1 MDQQFAGLEQIAQE
15 EIDVGMLQTYLQQ
28 LPDKAPAVRHP
39 GAAGAGGLFH
49 RCAGDQAGARDR
61 PPFFKAGQCGYRCF
75 AVSGF
80 FYQDCAVYPASV
92 HDRFRFGLDATS
104 VVALLG
110 SAGVAIGL
118 AIQGSLSNFA
128 GGVLILLLKP
138 FRVDDYI
145 KVDND
150 GHEGTVKEI
159 QLFYTKLST
168 PNNHVVI
175 IPNGT
180 LSNSS
185 ILNMSTLT
193 ERRMDIL
200 VGISYD
206 ADIRQ
211 AREVIMKVLEEDE
224 SVLATKDRRVFVDTL
239 ADSGVNLNVRCWADN
254 ETYWEC
260 KWRITEKIKYALDE
274 AGISIPYPQLDVH
287 IAPPGGWCRK
297 IIFKKLFIFFLQK
310 GQEISIIVLVAGTC
324 WNSAVGSATDS

>member
-1 MDQQFAGLEQIAQE
+1 MDEHLKGLEQLTSE
-15 EIDVGMLQTYLQQ
+15 EINVGLIQQYLQQ
-28 LPDKAPAVRHP
+28 LPDKALRFGVRVLLALAVFLIGVQVIKLIRRIVRRSLKR
-39 GAAGAGGLFH
+39 GNADIGVTQFLDSFIKAVLYILLLFMI
-49 RCAGDQAGARDR
+49 A
-61 PPFFKAGQCGYRCF
+61 
-75 AVSGF
+75 SG
-80 FYQDCAVYPASV
+80 
-92 HDRFRFGLDATS
+92 FGLDATS

-193 ERRMDIL
+193 ERRMDIK
-200 VGISYD
+200 VGISYN
-206 ADIRQ
+206 ADIRH
-211 AREVIMKVLEEDE
+211 ARETIMKVLEEDPA
-224 SVLATKDRRVFVDTL
+224 VLSSKDRRVFVEEL
-239 ADSGVNLNVRCWADN
+239 ADSSVNLNVRCWADN
-254 ETYWEC
+254 DEYWEC
-260 KWRITEKIKYALDE
+260 KWRITEKIKYALDD
-274 AGISIPYPQLDVH
+274 AGISIPYPQMDVH
-287 IAPPGGWCRK
+287 LG
-297 IIFKKLFIFFLQK
+297 
-310 GQEISIIVLVAGTC
+310 
-324 WNSAVGSATDS
+324 

>member
-1 MDQQFAGLEQIAQE
+1 MGMEKQAAGLEQIAQE
-15 EIDVGMLQTYLQQ
+15 EIDVGLIQTYVQQ
-28 LPDKAPAVRHP
+28 LPDKALRFGIRVLLALVAFFIGVQVIKLVR
-39 GAAGAGGLFH
+39 GIVRRSLKRGNADIGVSQFLDSFIKTVLYILLLFMI
-49 RCAGDQAGARDR
+49 A
-61 PPFFKAGQCGYRCF
+61 
-75 AVSGF
+75 SG
-80 FYQDCAVYPASV
+80 
-92 HDRFRFGLDATS
+92 FGLDATS

-287 IAPPGGWCRK
+287 IAPPGDG
-297 IIFKKLFIFFLQK
+297 
-310 GQEISIIVLVAGTC
+310 AGK
-324 WNSAVGSATDS
+324 

>member
-1 MDQQFAGLEQIAQE
+1 MYTILVFMIA
-15 EIDVGMLQTYLQQ
+15 
-28 LPDKAPAVRHP
+28 
-39 GAAGAGGLFH
+39 
-49 RCAGDQAGARDR
+49 
-61 PPFFKAGQCGYRCF
+61 
-75 AVSGF
+75 SG
-80 FYQDCAVYPASV
+80 
-92 HDRFRFGLDATS
+92 FGLDATS

-145 KVDND
+145 KVDNE

-175 IPNGT
+175 IPNGA

-193 ERRMDIL
+193 ERRMDIS
-200 VGISYD
+200 VSISYD

-211 AREVIMKVLEEDE
+211 AREVIMRVLEEDE
-224 SVLATKDRRVFVDTL
+224 AVLTSQDRRVFVEEL
-239 ADSGVNLNVRCWADN
+239 AESGVSLNVRCWADKDDF
-254 ETYWEC
+254 WEC
-260 KWRITEKIKYALDE
+260 KWRITEKVKYALDD
-274 AGISIPYPQLDVH
+274 AGIAIPYPQLDVH
-287 IAPPGGWCRK
+287 V
-297 IIFKKLFIFFLQK
+297 K
-310 GQEISIIVLVAGTC
+310 GSES
-324 WNSAVGSATDS
+324 SPDYS

>member
-1 MDQQFAGLEQIAQE
+1 MGMEKQAAGLEQIAQE
-15 EIDVGMLQTYLQQ
+15 EIDVGLIQTYVQQ
-28 LPDKAPAVRHP
+28 LPDKALRFGIRVLLALVAFFIGVQVIKLVR
-39 GAAGAGGLFH
+39 GIVRRSLKRGNADIGVSQFLDSFIKTVLYILLLFMI
-49 RCAGDQAGARDR
+49 A
-61 PPFFKAGQCGYRCF
+61 
-75 AVSGF
+75 SG
-80 FYQDCAVYPASV
+80 
-92 HDRFRFGLDATS
+92 FGLDATS

-200 VGISYD
+200 VGISFD

-287 IAPPGGWCRK
+287 IAPPGEC
-297 IIFKKLFIFFLQK
+297 
-310 GQEISIIVLVAGTC
+310 AGK
-324 WNSAVGSATDS
+324 

>member
-1 MDQQFAGLEQIAQE
+1 MGMEKQAAGLEQIAQE
-15 EIDVGMLQTYLQQ
+15 EIDVGLIQTYVQQ
-28 LPDKAPAVRHP
+28 LPDKALRFGIRVLLALVAFFIGVQVIKLVR
-39 GAAGAGGLFH
+39 GIVRRSLKRGNADIGVSQFLDSFIKTVLYILLLFMI
-49 RCAGDQAGARDR
+49 A
-61 PPFFKAGQCGYRCF
+61 
-75 AVSGF
+75 SG
-80 FYQDCAVYPASV
+80 
-92 HDRFRFGLDATS
+92 FGLDATS

-287 IAPPGGWCRK
+287 IAPLGDG
-297 IIFKKLFIFFLQK
+297 
-310 GQEISIIVLVAGTC
+310 AGK
-324 WNSAVGSATDS
+324 

>member
-1 MDQQFAGLEQIAQE
+1 MEQIAQE
-15 EIDVGMLQTYLQQ
+15 EIDVGLIQTYVQQ
-28 LPDKAPAVRHP
+28 LPDKALRFGIRVLLALVVFFIGVQVIKLVR
-39 GAAGAGGLFH
+39 GIVRRSLKRGNADIGVSQFLDSFIKTVLYILLLFMI
-49 RCAGDQAGARDR
+49 A
-61 PPFFKAGQCGYRCF
+61 
-75 AVSGF
+75 SG
-80 FYQDCAVYPASV
+80 
-92 HDRFRFGLDATS
+92 FGLDATS

-287 IAPPGGWCRK
+287 IAPSGDC
-297 IIFKKLFIFFLQK
+297 
-310 GQEISIIVLVAGTC
+310 AGK
-324 WNSAVGSATDS
+324 

>member
-1 MDQQFAGLEQIAQE
+1 MGMEKQVAGLEQIAQE
-15 EIDVGMLQTYLQQ
+15 EIDVGLIQTYVQQ
-28 LPDKAPAVRHP
+28 LPDKALRFGIRVLLALVVFFIGVQVIKLVR
-39 GAAGAGGLFH
+39 GIVRRSLKRGNADIGVSQFLDSFIKTVLYILLLFMI
-49 RCAGDQAGARDR
+49 A
-61 PPFFKAGQCGYRCF
+61 
-75 AVSGF
+75 SG
-80 FYQDCAVYPASV
+80 
-92 HDRFRFGLDATS
+92 FGLDATS

-287 IAPPGGWCRK
+287 IAPPGEC
-297 IIFKKLFIFFLQK
+297 
-310 GQEISIIVLVAGTC
+310 AGK
-324 WNSAVGSATDS
+324 

>member
-1 MDQQFAGLEQIAQE
+1 MEDHLKELEQLTAE
-15 EIDVGMLQTYLQQ
+15 EIDVGLIQQYLQQ
-28 LPDKAPAVRHP
+28 LPDKALR
-39 GAAGAGGLFH
+39 F
-49 RCAGDQAGARDR
+49 GARVLLALVVFLLGVQVIKLVRRIVRRSLKKGNADIGVTQ
-61 PPFFKAGQCGYRCF
+61 FLDSFIKAVLYILLLF
-75 AVSGF
+75 MIASG
-80 FYQDCAVYPASV
+80 
-92 HDRFRFGLDATS
+92 FGLDATS

-150 GHEGTVKEI
+150 DHEGTVKEI

-193 ERRMDIL
+193 ERRMDIK

-206 ADIRQ
+206 ADIRH
-211 AREVIMKVLEEDE
+211 AREVIMKVLEEDPA
-224 SVLATKDRRVFVDTL
+224 VLSSKDRRVFVEEL
-239 ADSGVNLNVRCWADN
+239 ADSSVNLNVRCWADN
-254 ETYWEC
+254 DEYWEC
-260 KWRITEKIKYALDE
+260 KWRITEKVKYALDD
-274 AGISIPYPQLDVH
+274 AGISIPYPQMDVH
-287 IAPPGGWCRK
+287 LR
-297 IIFKKLFIFFLQK
+297 
-310 GQEISIIVLVAGTC
+310 
-324 WNSAVGSATDS
+324 

>member
-1 MDQQFAGLEQIAQE
+1 MNEQIAGLEQITQE
-15 EIDVGMLQTYLQQ
+15 EIDVGLIQAYLQQ
-28 LPDKAPAVRHP
+28 LPERALHFGIRVLLAFIFFMIGTQIIRLVRKILRRSLKKGNADVGVMQFLDSFIKAVMYILL
-39 GAAGAGGLFH
+39 LFMI
-49 RCAGDQAGARDR
+49 
-61 PPFFKAGQCGYRCF
+61 
-75 AVSGF
+75 
-80 FYQDCAVYPASV
+80 ASW
-92 HDRFRFGLDATS
+92 FGLDATS

-118 AIQGSLSNFA
+118 AVQGSLSNFA

-145 KVDND
+145 KVDNE

-175 IPNGT
+175 IPNGA

-193 ERRMDIL
+193 ERRMDIP

-224 SVLATKDRRVFVDTL
+224 AVLTSKERRVFVEEL

-254 ETYWEC
+254 DEYWEC
-260 KWRITEKIKYALDE
+260 KWRLTEKIKYALDE

-287 IAPPGGWCRK
+287 M
-297 IIFKKLFIFFLQK
+297 
-310 GQEISIIVLVAGTC
+310 ISD
-324 WNSAVGSATDS
+324 SGSKE

>member
-1 MDQQFAGLEQIAQE
+1 MDEQLKGLEQLTTE
-15 EIDVGMLQTYLQQ
+15 EIDVGLIQQYLQQ
-28 LPDKAPAVRHP
+28 LPDRALR
-39 GAAGAGGLFH
+39 F
-49 RCAGDQAGARDR
+49 GARVLLALVVFLIGVHVIKLVRRIVRRSLKKGNADIGVTQ
-61 PPFFKAGQCGYRCF
+61 FLDSFIKAVLYILLLF
-75 AVSGF
+75 MSASG
-80 FYQDCAVYPASV
+80 
-92 HDRFRFGLDATS
+92 FGLDATS

-118 AIQGSLSNFA
+118 AVQGSLSNFA

-150 GHEGTVKEI
+150 DHEGTVKEI

-193 ERRMDIL
+193 ERRMDIK

-206 ADIRQ
+206 ADIRH
-211 AREVIMKVLEEDE
+211 AREAIMKVLEEDPA
-224 SVLATKDRRVFVDTL
+224 VLSSKDRRVFVEEL
-239 ADSGVNLNVRCWADN
+239 ADSSINLNVRCWADN
-254 ETYWEC
+254 DEYWEC
-260 KWRITEKIKYALDE
+260 KWRITEKIKYALDD
-274 AGISIPYPQLDVH
+274 AGISIPYPQMDVH
-287 IAPPGGWCRK
+287 
-297 IIFKKLFIFFLQK
+297 L
-310 GQEISIIVLVAGTC
+310 S
-324 WNSAVGSATDS
+324 

>member
-1 MDQQFAGLEQIAQE
+1 MDEQLKGLEQLTTE
-15 EIDVGMLQTYLQQ
+15 EIDVGLIQQYLQQ
-28 LPDKAPAVRHP
+28 LPDRALR
-39 GAAGAGGLFH
+39 F
-49 RCAGDQAGARDR
+49 GARVLLALVVFLIGVHVIKLVRRIVRRSLKKGNADIGVTQ
-61 PPFFKAGQCGYRCF
+61 FLDSFIKAVLYILLLF
-75 AVSGF
+75 MIASG
-80 FYQDCAVYPASV
+80 
-92 HDRFRFGLDATS
+92 FGLDATS

-118 AIQGSLSNFA
+118 AVQGSLSNFA

-150 GHEGTVKEI
+150 DHEGTVKEI

-193 ERRMDIL
+193 ERRMDIK

-206 ADIRQ
+206 ADIRH
-211 AREVIMKVLEEDE
+211 AREAIMKVLEEDPA
-224 SVLATKDRRVFVDTL
+224 VLSSKDRRVFVEEL
-239 ADSGVNLNVRCWADN
+239 ADSSINLNVRCWADN
-254 ETYWEC
+254 DEYWEC
-260 KWRITEKIKYALDE
+260 KWRITEKIKYALDD
-274 AGISIPYPQLDVH
+274 AGISIPYPQMDVH
-287 IAPPGGWCRK
+287 LR
-297 IIFKKLFIFFLQK
+297 
-310 GQEISIIVLVAGTC
+310 
-324 WNSAVGSATDS
+324 